1 MDLGQREGDHSQW
14 EPGFVDRNITP
25 QHVSVDSTWR
35 SPTHL
40 PCRLQGSGAQ
50 GTLPTP
56 APLGLGL
63 SLPIGVHLTTQRE
76 GRSFQELTLCGSSPP
91 FLGVLEP
98 QLPCPRIRCL
108 CRLRVFPGGVRVQPL
123 PSLSHPPFLR
133 VFPSPSQ

>member
-1 MDLGQREGDHSQW
+1 MGFLGVRVVGSGPEGG

-35 SPTHL
+35 SPPHL

-63 SLPIGVHLTTQRE
+63 SLSIGVH
-76 GRSFQELTLCGSSPP
+76 
-91 FLGVLEP
+91 
-98 QLPCPRIRCL
+98 
-108 CRLRVFPGGVRVQPL
+108 
-123 PSLSHPPFLR
+123 
-133 VFPSPSQ
+133 